1 MIKSRYSDLELYN
14 LWISGTHIDDLCKMA
29 GIEERK
35 TLYKRFDRLRYRQS
49 STKST
54 EIVENNSNSQTTC
67 LVEVDKVDNSVEKV
81 DNKPVDNI
89 EENTST
95 STDTVET
102 EKAKANPIGL
112 LIAGIILFLIWI
124 GKWFY
129 DWYKRWKSQRN
140 SNSNAG

>member
-14 LWISGTHIDDLCKMA
+14 LWIGGTYIDELCKMA

-35 TLYKRFDRLRYRQS
+35 TLYKRFDRLRYRQQN

-67 LVEVDKVDNSVEKV
+67 LVEVDKIDNSVENV

-89 EENTST
+89 EENTNNV
-95 STDTVET
+95 TDTVET
-102 EKAKANPIGL
+102 EKAKAKAGKL
-112 LIAGIILFLIWI
+112 DECWSFWLSLIS
-124 GKWFY
+124 K
-129 DWYKRWKSQRN
+129 N
-140 SNSNAG
+140 